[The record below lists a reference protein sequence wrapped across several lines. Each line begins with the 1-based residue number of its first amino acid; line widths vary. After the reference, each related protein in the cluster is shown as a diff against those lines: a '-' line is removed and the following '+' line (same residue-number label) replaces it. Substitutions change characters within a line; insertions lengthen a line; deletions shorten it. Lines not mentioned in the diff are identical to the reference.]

1 MKIDLH
7 LTTAVDSTPRLAQL
21 IGVFDLKS
29 SYTTDIAIEAPIEA
43 RDWSI
48 GLIEGPSGS
57 GKSRVAEV
65 MFGRQQTHEWPVNRA
80 IVDSING
87 GIREITAA
95 LSSVGFSSPPNW
107 TRPYRVLSNGEKF
120 RADLARSLMSDEA
133 LTVCDEF
140 TSMVD
145 RDVAKSASVA
155 VGRAFREKKKRFVAV
170 ACHPDVEEWL
180 NPDWVIRPH
189 LGTFEWRL
197 LRRRPSIEAR
207 IVRVDHKA
215 WGWFSAHHYLSSELH
230 RSAKCFAMMIGEK
243 PICFAA
249 VLARPHPV
257 RKNWY
262 GVSRI
267 VVLPEWQGLGIA
279 KRMLAFLG
287 GAAKS
292 AGKSLTIGTAHPALV
307 GALRKDSGWVM
318 TRKLGF
324 TSRPGKT
331 STRPQA
337 QTERRSASFE
347 WVGGKG
353 DGVELWQS

>member
-1 MKIDLH
+1 MKIELH
-7 LTTAVDSTPRLAQL
+7 LATAVENTARLSQL
-21 IGVFDLKS
+21 IGVFDLQA
-29 SYTTDIAIEAPIEA
+29 SYTTDIIIDAPVES
-43 RDWSI
+43 RDWSV

-57 GKSRVAEV
+57 GKSRVAEA
-65 MFGRQQTHEWPVNRA
+65 MFGRQPEHEWPANKA
-80 IVDSING
+80 IVDSIGG

-120 RADLARSLMSDEA
+120 RADLARSLMSDKD
-133 LTVCDEF
+133 LVVCDEF

-155 VGRAFREKKKRFVAV
+155 VSRAFREKKKRFVAV
-170 ACHPDVEEWL
+170 ACHADVEEWL
-180 NPDWVIRPH
+180 DPDWVIRPH

-197 LRRRPSIEAR
+197 LRRRPIIEAR
-207 IVRVDHKA
+207 IVRVDHQA
-215 WGWFSAHHYLSSELH
+215 WSWFSAHHYLSSDLH
-230 RSAKCFAMMIGEK
+230 RSAKCFAMMVGEK
-243 PICFAA
+243 PVCFAA
-249 VLARPHPV
+249 VLPRPHPV

-287 GAAKS
+287 GASSS
-292 AGKSLTIGTAHPALV
+292 AGKTLTIGTAHPALT
-307 GALRKDSGWVM
+307 GALRKDPGWVM
-318 TRKLGF
+318 IRKLGF
-324 TSRPGKT
+324 TSKTGKT
-331 STRPQA
+331 SSRPSA
-337 QTERRSASFE
+337 QTDRRSASFE

-353 DGVELWQS
+353 EGVELWQS